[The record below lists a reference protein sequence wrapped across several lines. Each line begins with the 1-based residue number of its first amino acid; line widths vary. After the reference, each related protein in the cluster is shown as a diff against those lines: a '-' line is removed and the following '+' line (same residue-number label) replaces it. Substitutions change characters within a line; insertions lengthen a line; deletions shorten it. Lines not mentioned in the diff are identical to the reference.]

1 MYFIRFLWPEL
12 IGAVSAWNTH
22 SHHVLDSGRWW
33 YGHNHSIWA
42 ICIRFAKPTFHFS
55 LSFTNLVIICGAFE
69 FNAGASVLFV
79 IICYNDVR
87 LSFHI
92 SSQAAQT
99 HVAMEGCNV
108 IYITYVT
115 RAGVAL
121 QATVENIRDFVWEIC
136 HWDLRTPNNAKPYFS
151 LNEMNKKVLPA
162 IYSAAVWCLFV
173 VLLFFGFIA

>member
-22 SHHVLDSGRWW
+22 SYHVLDSGRWW

-55 LSFTNLVIICGAFE
+55 LSFTNLVIICGDFE
-69 FNAGASVLFV
+69 FNAEASILFV

-92 SSQAAQT
+92 SFAPSVDAFFWCILVLTKQGSHDSLRIKTPDVLHYFA
-99 HVAMEGCNV
+99 VKIGIIV
-108 IYITYVT
+108 Y
-115 RAGVAL
+115 L
-121 QATVENIRDFVWEIC
+121 KNIVVWIV
-136 HWDLRTPNNAKPYFS
+136 KQF
-151 LNEMNKKVLPA
+151 VLP
-162 IYSAAVWCLFV
+162 IFSDWRQY
-173 VLLFFGFIA
+173 

>member
-1 MYFIRFLWPEL
+1 MFDQRKCYGDVMWWVRHGLLQIATGITKCDDYYKLRQYIRFLWPEL

-55 LSFTNLVIICGAFE
+55 LSFTNLVIICGDFE
-69 FNAGASVLFV
+69 FNAEASILFV

-92 SSQAAQT
+92 SFAPSVDTFFLVYLGSYQARQS
-99 HVAMEGCNV
+99 
-108 IYITYVT
+108 
-115 RAGVAL
+115 
-121 QATVENIRDFVWEIC
+121 W
-136 HWDLRTPNNAKPYFS
+136 
-151 LNEMNKKVLPA
+151 
-162 IYSAAVWCLFV
+162 
-173 VLLFFGFIA
+173 

>member
-69 FNAGASVLFV
+69 FNAEASILFV
-79 IICYNDVR
+79 IICCNDVR

-92 SSQAAQT
+92 SFAPSVDTFFWCILVLTKQGSHDSLRIKTPDVLHYFAVKIGFIFYLG
-99 HVAMEGCNV
+99 HIVV
-108 IYITYVT
+108 WI
-115 RAGVAL
+115 
-121 QATVENIRDFVWEIC
+121 VEQF
-136 HWDLRTPNNAKPYFS
+136 
-151 LNEMNKKVLPA
+151 VLP
-162 IYSAAVWCLFV
+162 IFSDWRQY
-173 VLLFFGFIA
+173 

>member
-92 SSQAAQT
+92 SFAPSVDTFFWYILFLTKPSSHDSLRIKTPDVLHYFAVKIGIIS
-99 HVAMEGCNV
+99 HLKLLLCGLSNSLFCPYFLIEGS
-108 IYITYVT
+108 
-115 RAGVAL
+115 
-121 QATVENIRDFVWEIC
+121 IRDVTQC
-136 HWDLRTPNNAKPYFS
+136 
-151 LNEMNKKVLPA
+151 LNFL
-162 IYSAAVWCLFV
+162 AVSKFEDKTRE
-173 VLLFFGFIA
+173 

>member
-33 YGHNHSIWA
+33 YGHNHLIWA

-69 FNAGASVLFV
+69 FNAEASILFV

-92 SSQAAQT
+92 SFAPSVDTFFWCILVLTKQGSHDSLRIKTPDVLHYFA
-99 HVAMEGCNV
+99 VKIGIIV
-108 IYITYVT
+108 Y
-115 RAGVAL
+115 L
-121 QATVENIRDFVWEIC
+121 KNIVVWIV
-136 HWDLRTPNNAKPYFS
+136 KQF
-151 LNEMNKKVLPA
+151 VLP
-162 IYSAAVWCLFV
+162 IFSDWRQY
-173 VLLFFGFIA
+173 